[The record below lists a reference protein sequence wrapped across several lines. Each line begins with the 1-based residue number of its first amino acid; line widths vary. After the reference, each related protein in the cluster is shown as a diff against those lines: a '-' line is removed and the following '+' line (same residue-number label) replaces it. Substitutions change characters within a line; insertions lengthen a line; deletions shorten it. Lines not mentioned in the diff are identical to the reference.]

1 LPRFQLSVVIPRP
14 AAEIFPWL
22 LEADKVKQWT
32 SGVEKYEPQGPIDR
46 GVRIQQIL
54 MVSGQR
60 LTLDVEVVRHDPP
73 TDAKTS
79 FDAQGI
85 EVLNAYRLV
94 EAKGTTRLT
103 QTVDA
108 NAGGLK
114 ARFLLPIL
122 QPHLEKK
129 LEADLQKLRETL
141 AVS

>member
-1 LPRFQLSVVIPRP
+1 MARFEFSVEIPRP

-22 LEADKVKQWT
+22 LEADKVTQWT

-46 GVRIQQIL
+46 GTHIQQTL

-60 LTLDVEVVRHDPP
+60 LTLDVVVVRHDPP

-85 EVLNAYRLV
+85 EVLSAYRLV
-94 EAKGTTRLT
+94 EANRSTKLT

-108 NAGGLK
+108 NADGLK
-114 ARFLLPIL
+114 ARFLLPML
-122 QPHLEKK
+122 QPHLERK

>member
-1 LPRFQLSVVIPRP
+1 MARFEFSVVILRP
-14 AAEIFPWL
+14 AAEVFPWL
-22 LEADKVKQWT
+22 LEADKVTQWT
-32 SGVEKYEPQGPIDR
+32 SGVEKYEPRGPIDR
-46 GVRIQQIL
+46 GTHIQQTL

-79 FDAQGI
+79 FDAKGI
-85 EVLNAYRLV
+85 LVLNAYRLV
-94 EAKGTTRLT
+94 EANGSTKLT

-108 NAGGLK
+108 NADGFK
-114 ARFLLPIL
+114 AHFLLPIL

-129 LEADLQKLRETL
+129 IEADLQKLRETL

>member
-1 LPRFQLSVVIPRP
+1 VPRFQLSVVIPRP

-22 LEADKVKQWT
+22 LEADKVSQWT

-46 GVRIQQIL
+46 GTHIKQTL

-94 EAKGTTRLT
+94 EANSSTTLT

>member
-1 LPRFQLSVVIPRP
+1 MARFEFSVVILRP
-14 AAEIFPWL
+14 AAEVFPWL
-22 LEADKVKQWT
+22 LEADKVTQWT
-32 SGVEKYEPQGPIDR
+32 SGVEKYEPRGPIDR
-46 GVRIQQIL
+46 GTHIQQTL

-79 FDAQGI
+79 FDAKGI
-85 EVLNAYRLV
+85 LVLNAYRLV
-94 EAKGTTRLT
+94 EANGSTKLT

-108 NAGGLK
+108 NADGFK

-129 LEADLQKLRETL
+129 IEADLQKLRETL

>member
-1 LPRFQLSVVIPRP
+1 MPRFQFSVVIVRP

-22 LEADKVKQWT
+22 LEADKVTQWT
-32 SGVEKYEPQGPIDR
+32 SGVERYEPQGPIDR
-46 GVRIQQIL
+46 GTHIQQIL

-60 LTLDVEVVRHDPP
+60 LTLDVQVVRHDPP

-94 EAKGTTRLT
+94 EAKGSTTLT

-129 LEADLQKLRETL
+129 IEADLEKLRETL

>member
-1 LPRFQLSVVIPRP
+1 VARFELFVVITCP
-14 AAEIFPWL
+14 AAEVFPWL
-22 LEADKVKQWT
+22 LEADKVAQWT

-46 GVRIQQIL
+46 GTHIHQTL
-54 MVSGQR
+54 MVSGHR

-85 EVLNAYRLV
+85 DILSAYHLV
-94 EAKGTTRLT
+94 EERGSTTLT
-103 QTVDA
+103 QTIDA
-108 NAGGLK
+108 SADGLK

-122 QPHLEKK
+122 QPHLERK
-129 LEADLQKLRETL
+129 LEADLEKLRETL